1 MAPVK
6 RLNPKFL
13 VLVIALTALIGA
25 GVHGIHTLQI
35 SRTTKGFLRQAEAA
49 EKAGDVARAAQFYER
64 YLAYHRDDAE
74 TFARYA
80 LLVAADAQLTS
91 PEAQARALDA
101 LEQAVIR
108 NPARADVRRRLVVL
122 LMNAS
127 RYDTARTHLQSL
139 LKSVPKDGDLEFR
152 LGRCEEA
159 LGNFDQAAASYEHA
173 IEHDPRQI
181 DAYVRLATLLRTR
194 FNRNDQADA
203 LMDARKEGKG
213 VVAANKDSFRAY
225 LARAQYRNDYKVPG
239 VSPLDDVAEALK
251 LAPDEADV
259 LAAASVA
266 ARQKGDQ
273 AAARRHLEKA
283 IEKYPNEA
291 RFYSAL
297 AELDIASGKPEAA
310 VETLRRGAKAQPGDA
325 TMKWTLAD
333 LLTQRGQT
341 EEAEPIVA
349 ELRKSA
355 LAPGLVDYL
364 TARAHAARS
373 EWAAAA
379 QILEKVGPDLATRAE
394 LAEVTKR
401 AYFLLGQCYEQLG
414 NPDQQYSAYR
424 RAAALGLAGDPLS
437 ATARAKLVASLTA
450 LDRLDEAIDENRRL
464 AGAAGAPADTPLV
477 TARLLAARNLRLPE
491 AEQRWGEV
499 DQALDEA
506 ERAMKGAPEV
516 TVARANILISRGRI
530 GPAQAL
536 LREARGRFAD
546 RVEFPLML
554 AAVAERMG
562 RGQEAVDTLDEAERR
577 LGRRVD
583 IDMARAALWGTRG
596 GPKAAEALAAL
607 EKRVKDYPS
616 AEQERLKTALVDA
629 YTGIGDNARAGEL
642 RKELAERQ
650 PNNLSLQLALYDAAY
665 LAGDNAGLESAAARI
680 RTIEGENGALWRYA
694 RARMLLRQAAEKDPK
709 AIPESVLNE
718 TASLLSQALERRPN
732 WAQAV
737 RTQAELD
744 DFKRDPS
751 AALKNYLRAIDLGDR
766 SPQAVHRA
774 VQLLVDAQQFEQ
786 ANVLLSKLD
795 SSAQTDDTRR
805 LAADVALQTKD
816 YRRAVELAR
825 KSVPA
830 DDRDYRRFVW
840 LGQTLAAAADQAAA
854 AGRGGEVEAQRD
866 EADRA
871 FRHAIELDG
880 DATDARVAY
889 IQFLA
894 AARRIAEAKAAIEE
908 VRRKVPADKASLV
921 LAQCYAAV
929 RDDRAAELY
938 QKAVTD
944 RPNDPAALRA
954 FATYLISR
962 DRLAEAEP
970 HLKTLVGL
978 KGLSAEEAAWAK
990 RALSASMVWSA
1001 EGDRSRV
1008 QKALELLNAPSGS
1021 ETPSAEEFNN
1031 RRVRAQILARQ
1042 PGRDDRR
1049 AAIRLLNEIVTRGT
1063 PLPVDRLLLARLQ
1076 EADGDW
1082 PAARAQLQALIATDN
1097 KNPDYL
1103 GFFALALIKRKQFD
1117 DAQVWLS
1124 QLEKIAPR
1132 AVNTT
1137 EVKARMLAAQGRG
1150 AEAAALLVKMAADN
1164 PKLTGAV
1171 ARLLDQLGRT
1181 EEAGRLLEQLAS
1193 PGDPAALLE
1202 FANFLGR
1209 HGQTAKALDLC
1220 DQAWQTAKPDDVAA
1234 ASVAILYASASPG
1247 DGENARRV
1255 EAALDEAIRKNPKA
1269 DSLRFQVA
1277 NVLNLRGR
1285 PKEAEALLREMAQ
1298 RKRSAGLLNN
1308 LAYMLALQ
1316 GGRTDEAL
1324 KVVNEA
1330 IELAGAAPAL
1340 LDTRAV
1346 VHMGGGQGPP
1356 AVRDLEEAIAGAP
1369 NSEMYFHL
1377 ARAYAMTNRVPDA
1390 VEALRKAKELGF
1402 TPQSLNPV
1410 ERPTYDKLV
1419 ATLPN
1424 APAPA
1429 R

>member
-1 MAPVK
+1 MK

-13 VLVIALTALIGA
+13 VLVIALIALIGA

-35 SRTTKGFLRQAEAA
+35 NRTTKGFLRQAETA
-49 EKAGDVARAAQFYER
+49 EKAGDVARASQFYER

-80 LLVAADAQLTS
+80 LLVASDAQITS
-91 PEAQARALDA
+91 AEAQARALDA

-127 RYDTARTHLQSL
+127 RYETARTHLQSL
-139 LKSVPKDGDLEFR
+139 LKSAPKDGDLEFR

-159 LGNFDQAAASYEHA
+159 LGNFDQAATSYEHA
-173 IEHDPRQI
+173 IEHDPKQI

-194 FNRNDQADA
+194 FNQNDRADA

-213 VVAANKDSFRAY
+213 LVAANKDSFRAY
-225 LARAQYRNDYKVPG
+225 LARAQYRNDYKVPNA
-239 VSPLDDVAEALK
+239 SPLDDVAQALK

-259 LAAASVA
+259 LAAAAIA
-266 ARQKGDQ
+266 ARQTGDR
-273 AAARRHLEKA
+273 AAARRHLEKG
-283 IEKYPNEA
+283 IEKYPTDA

-297 AELDIASGKPEAA
+297 AELDVATGKHDDA

-341 EEAEPIVA
+341 EEAEPIIA

-355 LAPGLVDYL
+355 LTPGLVDYL
-364 TARAHAARS
+364 TARAHTARS
-373 EWAAAA
+373 EWAEAAK
-379 QILEKVGPDLATRAE
+379 ILEKVGPDLATKAE

-401 AYFLLGQCYEQLG
+401 AYYLLGQCYERLG
-414 NPDQQYSAYR
+414 NPDQQYTAYR
-424 RAAALGLAGDPLS
+424 RAATLGLANDPLS

-450 LDRLDEAIDENRRL
+450 LDRLDEAIEENRRL
-464 AGAAGAPADTPLV
+464 AGSAGAPADTQLV
-477 TARLLAARNLRLPE
+477 MARLLTARNLRLPE
-491 AEQRWGEV
+491 AERRWEDV
-499 DQALDEA
+499 NQALDQA
-506 ERAMKGAPEV
+506 ERSMKDSPEV
-516 TVARANILISRGRI
+516 AITRANILISRGQV
-530 GPAQAL
+530 GTAQVL
-536 LREARGRFAD
+536 LQQARERFAD

-554 AAVAERMG
+554 AALAERT
-562 RGQEAVDTLDEAERR
+562 GQAKEAVDLLDEAERR

-596 GPKAAEALAAL
+596 GPRAAEALAAL
-607 EKRVKDYPS
+607 EKRLKDYPS
-616 AEQERLKTALVDA
+616 DEQSRLKTVLIDA
-629 YTGIGDNARAGEL
+629 YTNTGDAARAGEL
-642 RKELAERQ
+642 RKELAESQ
-650 PNNLSLQLALYDAAY
+650 PNNLALQLAIYDAAY
-665 LAGDNAGLESAAARI
+665 PAGDIAALEQATALI
-680 RTIEGENGALWRYA
+680 RKIEGENGALWRYA
-694 RARMLLRQAAEKDPK
+694 RARMLLRQAAKEKDPK
-709 AIPESVLNE
+709 AVPDAVLSE
-718 TASLLSQALERRPN
+718 ASSLLAQTLERRPN

-737 RTQAELD
+737 RTQAEID
-744 DFKRDPS
+744 DFKRDSS
-751 AALKNYLRAIDLGDR
+751 AALKNYLHAIDLGDR
-766 SPQAVHRA
+766 TPQAVRRA
-774 VQLLVDAQQFEQ
+774 VQLLVDAQRFEQ

-795 SSAQTDDTRR
+795 DSAQTDDTRR
-805 LAADVALQTKD
+805 LAADVALQTKN
-816 YRRAVELAR
+816 YRRAAELAR

-830 DDRDYRRFVW
+830 DDRDYRHFVW

-854 AGRGGEVEAQRD
+854 AGRGNEVEVQRD

-871 FRHAIELDG
+871 FRHAVELDG
-880 DATDARVAY
+880 DSTDARVAY
-889 IQFLA
+889 IQYLA
-894 AARRIAEAKAAIEE
+894 ATRRIAEAKAAIEE
-908 VRRKVPADKASLV
+908 VRRKIPADKASLV

-938 QKAVTD
+938 QKAVND

-954 FATYLISR
+954 FATYLISH

-978 KGLSAEEAAWAK
+978 KGLSAEESAWAK

-1001 EGDRSRV
+1001 DGDRSRV
-1008 QKALELLNAPSGS
+1008 QKALELLNASAGS
-1021 ETPSAEEFNN
+1021 ETPTAEEFNN

-1082 PAARAQLQALIATDN
+1082 PAARAQLQALITADN

-1117 DAQVWLS
+1117 DAQVWLT
-1124 QLEKIAPR
+1124 QLEKVAPK
-1132 AVNTT
+1132 AVNTV

-1150 AEAAALLVKMAADN
+1150 ADAAALLVKMANDN

-1171 ARLLDQLGRT
+1171 ARLLEQLGRT
-1181 EEAGRLLEQLAS
+1181 DEAGQLLERLAS
-1193 PGDPAALLE
+1193 PGDPAATLE
-1202 FANFLGR
+1202 FATFLGR
-1209 HGQTAKALDLC
+1209 NGQTSKALDLC
-1220 DQAWQTAKPDDVAA
+1220 DQAWQTAKPDDVAT
-1234 ASVAILYASASPG
+1234 ASVAILYASTSPG

-1255 EAALDEAIRKNPKA
+1255 ENALGEAIRKNPKS
-1269 DSLRFQVA
+1269 DSLKFQVA

-1285 PKEAEALLREMAQ
+1285 PKEAEGLLREMAKRQ
-1298 RKRSAGLLNN
+1298 RSAGLLNN

-1324 KVVNEA
+1324 KTVNEA
-1330 IELAGAAPAL
+1330 IAMVGAVPAL

-1346 VHMGGGQGPP
+1346 IHMNGGQGPQ
-1356 AVRDLEEAIAGAP
+1356 AVRDLEEAIAGSP

-1377 ARAYAMTNRVPDA
+1377 ARAYAMTNRAPDA
-1390 VEALRKAKELGF
+1390 AEALRKAKELGF
-1402 TPQSLNPV
+1402 NPQTLNPS

-1424 APAPA
+1424 ASPAA